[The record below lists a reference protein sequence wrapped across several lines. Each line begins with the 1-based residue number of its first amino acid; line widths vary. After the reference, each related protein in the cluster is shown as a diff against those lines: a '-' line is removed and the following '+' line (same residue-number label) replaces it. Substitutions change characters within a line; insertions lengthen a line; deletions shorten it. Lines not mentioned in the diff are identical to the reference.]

1 MQSEAIRDLE
11 PRRERDCRAEVQAL
25 RGSEQRQP
33 RPAGPWPGWG
43 QGWRVPYLQQ
53 QRRDFMVA
61 SGTGM
66 NEGCVSTYV
75 LFIGFCIRL

>member
-43 QGWRVPYLQQ
+43 QGLPLKT
-53 QRRDFMVA
+53 
-61 SGTGM
+61 SGLGPLGSGPVCDG
-66 NEGCVSTYV
+66 EDLHGVC
-75 LFIGFCIRL
+75 R